1 MTRLVLF
8 LLPVLLVSCSL
19 FDKMRKSSFTYP
31 GPAGQSTVDLL
42 VPSGYKK
49 RQTSTDS
56 SGNLEQLYHYR
67 DGSVLYVSYLQDTT
81 KRYQFLDT
89 ALHIP
94 RQLSNGTLIFKG
106 MHPDWQIW
114 KEARLGRF
122 RVGYHF
128 VTVDNEGRFDSAIN
142 YSASQLEPLRR

>member
-1 MTRLVLF
+1 MTRLAP
-8 LLPVLLVSCSL
+8 LLLLVLLASCSL

-31 GPAGQSTVDLL
+31 GPQGQNTVELL
-42 VPSGYKK
+42 VPSGYRKK
-49 RQTSTDS
+49 QISTDS
-56 SGNLEQLYHYR
+56 SGNLEQLYQYR
-67 DGSVLYVSYLQDTT
+67 DGSILYVAYLKDTS

-94 RQLSNGTLIFKG
+94 RQLSNGALVYKG
-106 MHPDWQIW
+106 MHPEWQIW

-128 VTVDNEGRFDSAIN
+128 VSVDNEGRFDTAVN
-142 YSASQLEPLRR
+142 YSALQFKR